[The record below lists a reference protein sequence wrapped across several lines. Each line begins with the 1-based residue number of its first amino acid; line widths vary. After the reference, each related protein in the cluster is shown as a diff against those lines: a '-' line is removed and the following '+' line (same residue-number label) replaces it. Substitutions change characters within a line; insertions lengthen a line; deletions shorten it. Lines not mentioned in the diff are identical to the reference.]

1 MLATGFSMSVSRS
14 VEAQKWPSIHGTD
27 APHYPAEGSTFVPLN
42 SWVYSAIETLS
53 SKRYIRSDFRGTRPW
68 TRTECARLTQE
79 AADRIDDAVRGGK
92 NVAEIDADTLAAL
105 QDEFA
110 RELDV
115 IAGAR
120 NRSLQM
126 ESVYARAMSIS
137 GPMLDDSYHF
147 GQTISDDFG
156 RPDRRGTNVIAG
168 AAASATFGPFF
179 AYADEEYQHA
189 PSQPDYSATI
199 QSAVLQ
205 MDIGQA
211 FLPHGSEAIN
221 QAEPLDVYA
230 GVNLWNW
237 QISFG
242 RESQWWGPDQT
253 GGMLMSDNAEPLNG
267 LRIERIVPF
276 RLPSI
281 LGFLGPM
288 HIAFVVG
295 RMGGHL
301 NSSVNCP
308 PQDTVCGQ
316 GPWLENTRISFK
328 PTDWFEMGI
337 SHAAIFG
344 GQGFANSA
352 GIFFKAFFPIDRLI
366 NQANSTYD
374 NKQYM
379 SWDFNL
385 RFAHGVT
392 WYSEFLGSDDPYPFS
407 QISRTA
413 IDSGFYFSRLPWVS
427 PKLDLRLEGVYT
439 SSPLNI
445 PPGKINDGL
454 LHYFGIRW
462 AGGYTND
469 GFIIGNP
476 VGRDG
481 RRYGGWL
488 TYHTSPK
495 NLIQLNVMHSQNSA
509 EFVPGG
515 DDWTEYQVSVVQYMH
530 KGFYLSGLVQGERLN
545 CPILFAGIRNNV
557 TTAFEVGYQF
567 HAHGSGLGH

>member
-1 MLATGFSMSVSRS
+1 MCSTGLAVLTSCA
-14 VEAQKWPSIHGTD
+14 VEAQKWPSIHTPD
-27 APHYPAEGSTFVPLN
+27 TPHYPAQGSTFVPLD
-42 SWVYSAIETLS
+42 SWVYSAIESLA

-79 AADRIDDAVRGGK
+79 AADLTDEAVRAGK
-92 NVAEIDADTLAAL
+92 DVAEIDASSVAAL
-105 QDEFA
+105 QGEFA

-115 IAGAR
+115 LNGAR

-126 ESVYARAMSIS
+126 ESIYARAMNIS

-147 GQTISDDFG
+147 GQTVSDDFG
-156 RPDRRGTNVIAG
+156 RPDRRGTNVIVGG
-168 AAASATFGPFF
+168 AARATLGPFF

-189 PSQPDYSATI
+189 PSQPDYSPSVQA
-199 QSAVLQ
+199 AVLQ
-205 MDIGQA
+205 MDIGQT
-211 FLPHGSEAIN
+211 FLPHGSAAIN
-221 QAEPLDVYA
+221 QAMPLNVYA
-230 GVNLWNW
+230 GVNIWNW

-242 RESQWWGPDQT
+242 RESQWWGPDET
-253 GGMLMSDNAEPLNG
+253 GGMLMSDNAQPLNG

-281 LGFLGPM
+281 LGILGPM

-308 PQDTVCGQ
+308 LQDTVCGQ
-316 GPWLENTRISFK
+316 GPWLQNTRISFK

-352 GIFFKAFFPIDRLI
+352 SIFFKAFFPIDRLI

-379 SWDFNL
+379 SWDFNV

-407 QISRTA
+407 QVSRTA
-413 IDSGFYFSRLPWVS
+413 IDAGFYFSRLPWIS
-427 PKLDLRLEGVYT
+427 PKFDLHLEGVYT
-439 SSPLNI
+439 ASPLNI
-445 PPGKINDGL
+445 PPGKTNDGE
-454 LHYFGIRW
+454 LHYFGVRW

-469 GFIIGNP
+469 GFIMGNP

-481 RRYGGWL
+481 RRYGGWV
-488 TYHTSPK
+488 TYHASAK
-495 NLIQLNVMHSQNSA
+495 NSMQFSVMHTQNSA
-509 EFVPGG
+509 EFIPGG
-515 DDWTEYQVSVVQYMH
+515 NDWTDYRISAVQYTH
-530 KGFYLSGLVQGERLN
+530 TGFFLSGYVQGEHLN
-545 CPILFAGIRNNV
+545 CPILFAGAQNNV
-557 TTAFEVGYQF
+557 TSALEVGYQF
-567 HAHGSGLGH
+567 GPRGH